1 MDGYRRRRELLTP
14 DKNAGRFSLQGQEAG
29 VAGDACT
36 VCDGRKQGS
45 VGAILAA
52 TFRCGH
58 HMGDKDTAEAQ
69 FKSRALTFNQIAL

>member
-14 DKNAGRFSLQGQEAG
+14 GKNAGRLSLQGQEAG
-29 VAGDACT
+29 TAGDACT

-45 VGAILAA
+45 VGAILAG

-58 HMGDKDTAEAQ
+58 HMGDEDTAEAQ
-69 FKSRALTFNQIAL
+69 FKSRGLTFNQIAL

>member
-45 VGAILAA
+45 VGAILAG